1 MKIGRHLVI
10 TLLILP
16 LIVFFGCSRPNQEVS
31 AAGTIENSI
40 YKNSYFGMEIPFQK
54 SWHILDAR
62 MVRALEQYGAKAVAG
77 SNRNDIEQTKHAIS
91 KVENLVM
98 ATMYPI
104 SGEGYYNPSFT
115 CTALSLNVAR
125 NISSGKDYLLLVRNS
140 PAPAKFAYSD
150 PSDIRQ
156 SRIDGVLFYV
166 LARNTKYSGFD
177 IHQEIYATVV
187 KNYLLS
193 FILTSETNEQC
204 TALLQVLGK
213 VRFH

>member
-77 SNRNDIEQTKHAIS
+77 SNRNDIEQTNSYHNIGYFKTVQNNHGNGNGEQSS
-91 KVENLVM
+91 KI
-98 ATMYPI
+98 P
-104 SGEGYYNPSFT
+104 
-115 CTALSLNVAR
+115 
-125 NISSGKDYLLLVRNS
+125 K
-140 PAPAKFAYSD
+140 
-150 PSDIRQ
+150 
-156 SRIDGVLFYV
+156 
-166 LARNTKYSGFD
+166 
-177 IHQEIYATVV
+177 
-187 KNYLLS
+187 
-193 FILTSETNEQC
+193 
-204 TALLQVLGK
+204 
-213 VRFH
+213 